1 MSETKGLNVKIKKLH
16 DNAVIPKY
24 AHEFD
29 SGFDLVA
36 VEDVVIEPGETKKV
50 PIGLAFAI
58 TQGFELQVRDRSGIA
73 TKTKLRVSNAP
84 GTVDSGYRGEVSVSI
99 DNISTYPYNWRQL
112 GIDGK
117 TLLARDGNG
126 QPTFY
131 PDGPYLIRK
140 GDRIAQGVIA
150 PVYQADFE
158 VVDELD
164 ETERGA
170 GGFGSSGVKA

>member
-1 MSETKGLNVKIKKLH
+1 MSETKGLNVKVKKLH
-16 DNAVIPKY
+16 DDAVIPQY

-36 VEDVVIEPGETKKV
+36 VKDVIIKPGESAKV
-50 PIGLAFAI
+50 PTGLAIALPI
-58 TQGFELQVRDRSGIA
+58 GFELQVRPRSGVSA
-73 TKTKLRVSNAP
+73 KTKLRISNSP
-84 GTVDSGYRGEVSVSI
+84 GTVDSGFRGEICVLVDNTIPLNVRTLPLRKEVWLISGKAIQTTNEVSA
-99 DNISTYPYNWRQL
+99 
-112 GIDGK
+112 G
-117 TLLARDGNG
+117 A
-126 QPTFY
+126 
-131 PDGPYLIRK
+131 YLIRK

-170 GGFGSSGVKA
+170 GGFGSSGVRA